1 MKASST
7 CSSQFLA
14 LFLAL
19 ALTALVLVSSWI
31 HSPNFSSFLGSWSW
45 KAKQPTSSLDIEI
58 DRASTYEGET
68 PSSSAFPLQTFV
80 PYDSHVS
87 NKLFSFINLFPLT
100 NNYSV
105 LSLIFILGGGYFIL

>member
-1 MKASST
+1 MRASST
-7 CSSQFLA
+7 CSSQFLT

-58 DRASTYEGET
+58 IDRASTYEGEP
-68 PSSSAFPLQTFV
+68 PSSSAFPLQTFA
-80 PYDSHVS
+80 PYYSHVS
-87 NKLFSFINLFPLT
+87 NNYFSFISLFPLIIQ
-100 NNYSV
+100 
-105 LSLIFILGGGYFIL
+105 L

>member
-45 KAKQPTSSLDIEI
+45 KAKQPTSLDIEI
-58 DRASTYEGET
+58 DRASTNEGEP
-68 PSSSAFPLQTFV
+68 PSSSAFPLQTFA

-87 NKLFSFINLFPLT
+87 NKLFSFINLFPLI

-105 LSLIFILGGGYFIL
+105 LSLVFIPFLFLD